1 MKVRGRE
8 ITPFFV
14 AVTAILAVTV
24 MICAIASSCNT
35 ATLTFEATFYFV
47 CYKTEDN
54 YLSASSVSDAVSSY
68 GGAGYILELDGEYY
82 VTVSCYYSESDANSV
97 RDSLA
102 RRELNCFVLK
112 KETKEYPLPR
122 SAKKNIGL
130 YRGNLNTLTSLS
142 SLAYTCANKL
152 DTGEYSQTNAKQ
164 VLADIS
170 KGLKSLQNANADNCF
185 SNEIRRIVTICEDAG
200 NGIIYSKDLRKL
212 QIAIADTVINIKLY

>member
-14 AVTAILAVTV
+14 AVTAILTVTV
-24 MICAIASSCNT
+24 IICAFTLSCNT
-35 ATLTFEATFYFV
+35 ATLTFETTFYFV

-54 YLSASSVSDAVSSY
+54 YLSASSVADAVSSY

-82 VTVSCYYSESDANSV
+82 ITVSCYYSESDAKSV

-112 KETKEYPLPR
+112 KETNEYSLPA

-152 DTGEYSQTNAKQ
+152 DTGEYSQANAKQ
-164 VLADIS
+164 VSADILR
-170 KGLKSLQNANADNCF
+170 GLRSLQTANADNCF
-185 SNEIRRIVTICEDAG
+185 SNELRRLVTICEDAG
-200 NGIIYSKDLRKL
+200 NGIIFSKDLRKL